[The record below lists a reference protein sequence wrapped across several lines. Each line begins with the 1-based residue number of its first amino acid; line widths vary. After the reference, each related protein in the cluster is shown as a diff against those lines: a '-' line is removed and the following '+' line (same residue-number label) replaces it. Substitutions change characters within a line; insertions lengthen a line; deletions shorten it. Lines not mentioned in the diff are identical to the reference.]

1 MLNCKQLFTW
11 QSLKM
16 SASSIQAKYKKMLSK
31 AAAIAGSDA
40 SEKVYLVKSTT
51 VGGDPFGGGTTTDTN
66 ILLVNAIFK
75 SYDARLFGGTMLA
88 SDRALAC
95 DGDIVIKQGDT
106 IKQGLAIY
114 TVEAIDIK
122 APASEVLAYIL
133 MLRTK

>member
-1 MLNCKQLFTW
+1 
-11 QSLKM
+11 M
-16 SASSIQAKYKKMLSK
+16 SAASIQVKYKKMLAK
-31 AAAIAGSDA
+31 AAVIAGSAD
-40 SEKVYLVKSTT
+40 SEKVYLVKAVT
-51 VGGDPFGGGTTTDTN
+51 VGGDPFGGGTTTVADV
-66 ILLVNAIFK
+66 LLIDAIFK

-95 DGDIVIKQGDT
+95 NGDIVIKQGDT

-133 MLRTK
+133 MLRSK

>member
-1 MLNCKQLFTW
+1 
-11 QSLKM
+11 M
-16 SASSIQAKYKKMLSK
+16 SAASIQAKVKSK
-31 AAAIAGSDA
+31 LAVAHSKVGSPT
-40 SEKVYLVKSTT
+40 SEPVYLVKPTT

-95 DGDIVIKQGDT
+95 NGDVPLVQGDT

>member
-1 MLNCKQLFTW
+1 
-11 QSLKM
+11 M
-16 SASSIQAKYKKMLSK
+16 SAASIQAKYKKMLAK
-31 AAAIAGSDA
+31 AAVIAGSAD
-40 SEKVYLVKSTT
+40 SEKVYLAKAVT
-51 VGGDPFGGGTTTDTN
+51 VGGDPFGGGTTTVTDV
-66 ILLVNAIFK
+66 LLVDAIFK

-95 DGDIVIKQGDT
+95 NGDVPLVQGDT